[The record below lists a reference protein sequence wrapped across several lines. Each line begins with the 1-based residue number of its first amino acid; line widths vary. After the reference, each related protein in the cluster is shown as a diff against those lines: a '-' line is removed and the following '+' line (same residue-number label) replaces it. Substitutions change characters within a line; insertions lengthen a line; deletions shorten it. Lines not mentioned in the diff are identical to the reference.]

1 MLCSFMYT
9 CIANVH
15 LNSLD
20 NIYCTFEKLFFLY
33 IIFPVTSSFSRNGPY
48 ERSGSYTDN
57 SVWPYESCA
66 KRMSRILQPVRS
78 RLWRFV
84 PWITVFSVD
93 YARPQR
99 HHGSRENNRS
109 PRKFRILTSH
119 QVFSDHLPCAPMS
132 PCDTPTLQ
140 RQIDSSPRELE
151 WNFFDVFAFH
161 RWILQCSYS

>member
-1 MLCSFMYT
+1 MYALLMFT
-9 CIANVH
+9 WTALTTFFAPCIWKTFFFIH
-15 LNSLD
+15 ISLP
-20 NIYCTFEKLFFLY
+20 L
-33 IIFPVTSSFSRNGPY
+33 PAVSAGMAH

-66 KRMSRILQPVRS
+66 KCMPRILQPVRS

-109 PRKFRILTSH
+109 QRKFRILTSH
-119 QVFSDHLPCAPMS
+119 QVFSDHLPSAPMS
-132 PCDTPTLQ
+132 LCDTPTLQ

-151 WNFFDVFAFH
+151 RNFFDVFAFH